1 MSYFVPWVNG
11 KIRQDSVCNLIIV
24 DGYHRSGGMAIMV
37 SSQQWRMVDKMDL
50 KGLHIGVK
58 WCGQDARP
66 ELWPLGIAAQLG
78 QHFGVLLQ
86 HIFGHGQRFL
96 YIRKYIIVNSG
107 VNGFKGSSSTSK
119 LLDWNLSDGSVEGF
133 GRFQQLQIGLLLAA
147 LWLIPG
153 RVVGRIDL
161 FLSVE
166 EFVLIDR
173 YLLAGR
179 QPRVPVPDA
188 AVQHLKWPIS
198 NWSFASSGFGCTA
211 KKSTRANESIF

>member
-107 VNGFKGSSSTSK
+107 VNGFKFNVQVAGLKPEWWERRGFRPFSAASNRSFACGLVADSRPCSWTHRPLLERRRIRPHRPLSPRWAPAARSGARCSSSTSEMT
-119 LLDWNLSDGSVEGF
+119 N
-133 GRFQQLQIGLLLAA
+133 QQLIICQFRFRLH
-147 LWLIPG
+147 
-153 RVVGRIDL
+153 
-161 FLSVE
+161 S
-166 EFVLIDR
+166 
-173 YLLAGR
+173 
-179 QPRVPVPDA
+179 
-188 AVQHLKWPIS
+188 K
-198 NWSFASSGFGCTA
+198 